1 MKLHSEEFHI
11 LYSSPDIIRQSKSKR
26 MRWVGHVDYMGEER
40 KVYRALVRKLKG
52 KRPIGRLRHRW
63 EDGIRMDLR
72 EIDWG
77 GTEWLRIGADGSLL

>member
-1 MKLHSEEFHI
+1 VLKQRLSVSN
-11 LYSSPDIIRQSKSKR
+11 Y
-26 MRWVGHVDYMGEER
+26 ER
-40 KVYRALVRKLKG
+40 DRRGMCRAKLKG